1 MRLVF
6 VGPPGAGKGTQAKLI
21 CERWKIPQIS
31 TGDMLRAAVKA
42 GTPLGKKAQAIMDRA
57 PRAAVKA
64 PRLMAAAYSD
74 VLARLERRGFANP
87 RIRIGVDKVKMIWAL
102 LRWGIW

>member
-1 MRLVF
+1 MAPAKATACAPLLR
-6 VGPPGAGKGTQAKLI
+6 QAHAHF
-21 CERWKIPQIS
+21 E
-31 TGDMLRAAVKA
+31 A
-42 GTPLGKKAQAIMDRA
+42 AQAIMDRA